1 MVYTNYIIAC
11 DNLNICRPMY
21 PDTNTNTYSDYDNIT
36 TDLYNSLYYVPLAL
50 FYTMVGYGYASLY
63 NYIKKSENEYIYQY
77 KDLSELKLL
86 ENQNTL
92 EKIVNTNTNTN
103 TNKYEDIKYEDEA
116 NEVNEI
122 NEVNETNENT
132 DSEDESNEENE
143 LDDSDEIL
151 KKQEIVSNMLS
162 TKTVE
167 RALVLYYIFIFKG
180 NYTVKR
186 KEIVKNGLGED
197 IEEEIIEEYN
207 SFKEFNNM
215 DSIIE
220 NQNTDY
226 DTYNLFNL
234 DETLLPDTKIK
245 IGEKEYN
252 INQAHLNFISWL
264 YSSGIYEYLTTN
276 DDIKFNILD
285 EMNEQKLLRGNVF
298 LRYQLQLCS
307 F

>member
-21 PDTNTNTYSDYDNIT
+21 PDTHTNTYSDYDNIT

-103 TNKYEDIKYEDEA
+103 KYENIKYEDEVDEA
-116 NEVNEI
+116 
-122 NEVNETNENT
+122 NENT
-132 DSEDESNEENE
+132 DSENDSNEENE
-143 LDDSDEIL
+143 SDDSDEIL

-186 KEIVKNGLGED
+186 KEIVKNGLGEN
-197 IEEEIIEEYN
+197 IEEEINEEYN

-264 YSSGIYEYLTTN
+264 YSSV
-276 DDIKFNILD
+276 FMNI
-285 EMNEQKLLRGNVF
+285 
-298 LRYQLQLCS
+298 
-307 F
+307 